1 MELRPS
7 PHDRLRQPGYRA
19 ALTLCLLLALTGCSS
34 LEPWVMPYERANLA
48 DPVMLDN
55 RHGSA
60 TVYIN
65 HVYDARES
73 ARGAVGG
80 SGGGCGCN

>member
-1 MELRPS
+1 MTSRRIVHCRRS
-7 PHDRLRQPGYRA
+7 RLCCRVLPA
-19 ALTLCLLLALTGCSS
+19 FCLLLALAGCSS

-48 DPVMLDN
+48 DPVMLDS

-60 TVYIN
+60 SVYIN

-73 ARGAVGG
+73 ARGATGG